1 VSGLLNAHYSTLA
14 PDSNRSS
21 AKLGLMTL
29 GKIVRHPMRAY
40 YWPILSGLLL
50 GSSAFLPWITV
61 GEQQYGGIPDVTAFW
76 VLGLA
81 VVTVILAS
89 LSIATRKNSRHPL
102 LIVGLFAFGILFL
115 AEQLMERT
123 ASQQGWAMSQARAI
137 VSGTQARPAIEPI
150 MASGIYLGLAASMMI
165 ALFGFTVVVS
175 QAPQI
180 YAIAEDDDL

>member
-1 VSGLLNAHYSTLA
+1 MSGLLNAHYSTLA

-21 AKLGLMTL
+21 ANLGLLTL

-102 LIVGLFAFGILFL
+102 LIVGLLGNRHNLTVNISLVFVCVVV
-115 AEQLMERT
+115 
-123 ASQQGWAMSQARAI
+123 I
-137 VSGTQARPAIEPI
+137 VLIII
-150 MASGIYLGLAASMMI
+150 MDFFKLEIFFNL
-165 ALFGFTVVVS
+165 VVS
-175 QAPQI
+175 Q
-180 YAIAEDDDL
+180 